1 MTTLRASAVNARR
14 PRGARSKRMGRA
26 KSIDGAE
33 HSVTIEGVM
42 AGLLIVDHD
51 GVHIRVRVAP

>member
-1 MTTLRASAVNARR
+1 
-14 PRGARSKRMGRA
+14 MGRA

-42 AGLLIVDHD
+42 AGVGTRGLEPIQMMRQHVGHMS
-51 GVHIRVRVAP
+51 VKMQA